1 MLSVTDSAATYTAM
15 AECDKDNDR
24 DINELVLDLPGY
36 DKTNNTVNKING
48 FKKSFPVYDD
58 DVYLLTYPKSGML
71 NVIFINIQ
79 CVFETCCH
87 WLSITINFVIGED
100 FYVYAMHLQ
109 DPTLFCKIHNYPG
122 ICFFFSI

>member
-1 MLSVTDSAATYTAM
+1 M

-79 CVFETCCH
+79 CVCNPT
-87 WLSITINFVIGED
+87 FVYLKLAAIG
-100 FYVYAMHLQ
+100 FLTPPISYQAMISRFRQ
-109 DPTLFCKIHNYPG
+109 CTNRI
-122 ICFFFSI
+122 